1 MKNGQGEMLYAN
13 GDRYAGEWKND
24 MMEGYGE
31 YHFFFGDVY
40 RGYFMEGKK
49 ASNRGTL
56 EYGTFFWKLKP

>member
-1 MKNGQGEMLYAN
+1 MLYAN

-40 RGYFMEGKK
+40 RGYFLEGKK

-56 EYGTFFWKLKP
+56 EYGTFFRKLKP